1 MSRINLQKEFLNLR
15 LQGFSLSKIA
25 EALGI
30 SLITA
35 KRWNKILSSNIN
47 RDDESVALRKQII
60 EKQKE
65 YFEFLDNTFVSIKS
79 EILKYD
85 APRMPYDKL
94 IVSAMK
100 ILNAINKMSPVRPS
114 FSDNFIASI
123 AEVDDDSGYSE
134 EDSEEDSEVDSEN
147 DSLNDSNGSSGHYSI
162 TKNEENIE
170 NDIKN
175 DTASDTAGIK
185 RQNIKKHD
193 IISQNY

>member
-30 SLITA
+30 SVITA
-35 KRWNKILSSNIN
+35 KRWNKILSANIS

-65 YFEFLDNTFVSIKS
+65 YFEFLDLTFYKLKS
-79 EILKYD
+79 EIDKYD

-100 ILNAINKMSPVRPS
+100 ILNAINKMSPVGPS
-114 FSDNFIASI
+114 FSDNFINSI
-123 AEVDDDSGYSE
+123 AGSE
-134 EDSEEDSEVDSEN
+134 DEQDNNSDI
-147 DSLNDSNGSSGHYSI
+147 DSLNERGYAPDA
-162 TKNEENIE
+162 
-170 NDIKN
+170 DLLN
-175 DTASDTAGIK
+175 DTTNDTSGII
-185 RQNIKKHD
+185 RQTSENHNVTLK
-193 IISQNY
+193 QY